1 MTSSPPDDSWL
12 ARVVSLFL
20 RPAPAGF
27 AMAIAA
33 IAGVIALW
41 ATPRE
46 EEPQIVVPLAD
57 VFVEAPGL
65 SAVQIERHV
74 ATRVE
79 KLLAQIDGVEHV
91 YSISQPGRAV
101 VTVRFFVG
109 EDREESLLEIHSKL
123 NANVDRIP
131 RSVAGWVVKPVEIDD
146 VPIWIATL
154 WSDSAEVDDHI
165 LRRIAEE
172 LEIGLKDV
180 PGTNATSVHGGRPR
194 VVAVELDPE
203 ALAARRT
210 SPLDVAWAL
219 SISNA
224 RALTRGFDQADRHV
238 SVEAGGRFES
248 AEALRGAVVQV
259 VDATPVHLRDVAQ
272 VIDGPDER
280 RSATW
285 IAFGAGDPGSG
296 PGGDAFEED
305 APVVSGEPSGRSH
318 PAVHIAVAKQ
328 RGTNAV
334 AVARALDARL
344 ETLAPTHLPQGVH
357 VRITRDQG
365 ETANDKVNELLRSLL
380 EAMVIVTALLVLTL
394 GFRESLV
401 VALAVPLTFGLTLAI
416 NYAFGFTINRVT
428 LFALILALG
437 LVVDDPIV
445 DVENIHR
452 HLKAGGGVTRA
463 AVRRAVNEVRP
474 PILLATAAVVI
485 SFVPMLF
492 ITGMMGPYM
501 RPMAV
506 NVPVAMAVSMA
517 VAFCVTPFL
526 AFKLLRAPAAGA
538 GHAGAEPGGGAN
550 DPIRRIYARLLTP
563 FLDDR
568 RRASRF
574 LWLIAVLF
582 VFSLALAAV
591 RAVPLKMLPFD
602 DKNELQVV
610 IDLPESATLE
620 RTEAVARALTAML
633 QGMPEVEEVS
643 AFVGLAS
650 PMDFNG
656 LVRHS
661 FLREGPNVAD
671 LRIGLI
677 DKHVRAEGS
686 HELALRWRPAL
697 EAVAREAGARIAIV
711 EVPPGP
717 PVLST
722 ITAEIYGEPG
732 VPYEALREGAGR
744 LAARLAREPAVSDVD
759 STVEAAAEHL
769 VFETSRTKAALSGVA
784 TEDVARTVSLAL
796 EGLDVGEIHRAGEV
810 NPLPIRL
817 RVARARRTG
826 EAALA
831 SLPLQGRPGYAKESD
846 PERGGLRAAA
856 APTVRLGELGRF
868 EERARE
874 RAIYRKDLR
883 RVAFVYAEPVGRPP
897 AEVVADIAADRLASG
912 GGPASHG
919 AGSVSAAAVEVLPAA
934 AAAAEPAR
942 PLRGRTYLSSG
953 GGLPWSLP
961 PGVSVEWFGEGELA
975 ITRDV
980 FRDLGAAFAVA
991 LFGIYG
997 LLVYQTRSA
1006 SMPLVLMISIPLT
1019 LIGILPGFWLLG
1031 LFRADVGGSANP
1043 VYFTATAMIGVI
1055 ALSGIAVRNAIL
1067 LIEFLHRALARGLEL
1082 REALVESGAVRV
1094 RPIALTAGAALLA
1107 AIPIT
1112 FDPIF
1117 AGLAWAFIFGLV
1129 VSTAFTLI
1137 VVPIVYD
1144 RVYRDRPG
1152 QGLPRP
1158 RREEDED
1165 E

>member
-1 MTSSPPDDSWL
+1 
-12 ARVVSLFL
+12 
-20 RPAPAGF
+20 
-27 AMAIAA
+27 MAIAA
-33 IAGVIALW
+33 IAGGIALW

-65 SAVQIERHV
+65 SAVQVERHV

-79 KLLAQIDGVEHV
+79 KLLDQIDGVEHV

-109 EDREESLLEIHSKL
+109 EDREESLLEIHSNL

-154 WSDSAEVDDHI
+154 WSDSPEVDDHT

-219 SISNA
+219 SVSNA
-224 RALTRGFDQADRHV
+224 RTLTRGFDQADRHV
-238 SVEAGGRFES
+238 PVEAGGRFES
-248 AEALRGAVVQV
+248 AEALRGAVVHV
-259 VDATPVHLRDVAQ
+259 VDATPVHLRDVAK

-280 RSATW
+280 RGATW
-285 IAFGAGDPGSG
+285 IAFGAGDPG
-296 PGGDAFEED
+296 GDGAGEG
-305 APVVSGEPSGRSH
+305 AQTASGETSGRTR

-344 ETLAPTHLPQGVH
+344 EALAPTHLPQGVH
-357 VRITRDQG
+357 VRVTRDYG

-380 EAMVIVTALLVLTL
+380 EAMVIVSALLVLTL

-416 NYAFGFTINRVT
+416 NFAFGFTINRVT

-452 HLKAGGGVTRA
+452 HLKSGAGVTRA

-526 AFKLLRAPAAGA
+526 AWKLLRAPEAGA
-538 GHAGAEPGGGAN
+538 AHAGAEPGSDAK
-550 DPIRRIYARLLTP
+550 DPIRRVYARLLVP
-563 FLDDR
+563 LLEDR
-568 RRASRF
+568 RRASLF
-574 LWLIAVLF
+574 LWLLGALF
-582 VFSLALAAV
+582 VFSLGLAAV

-620 RTEAVARALTAML
+620 RTEAVARALTAVL
-633 QGMPEVEEVS
+633 QAEPEVEEVS
-643 AFVGLAS
+643 AFIGLAS

-661 FLREGPNVAD
+661 FLREGPAVAD

-677 DKHVRAEGS
+677 DKHVRDEGS

-697 EAVAREAGARIAIV
+697 DAVAREAGARIAIV

-759 STVEAAAEHL
+759 STVEHAAEQL

-784 TEDVARTVSLAL
+784 TDDVARTVSLAL
-796 EGLDVGEIHRAGEV
+796 DGLDVGEIHRAGEV

-826 EAALA
+826 EAAIA

-846 PERGGLRAAA
+846 PEHGGLRAAA

-897 AEVVADIAADRLASG
+897 AEVVADVAADLRAS
-912 GGPASHG
+912 G
-919 AGSVSAAAVEVLPAA
+919 AGSASNGAGSASDAAADAPSEAVTAA
-934 AAAAEPAR
+934 GPAR
-942 PLRGRTYLSSG
+942 ALGGRTYLSSG

-1152 QGLPRP
+1152 HGLPRL